1 MPCARCCFTVP
12 TRCERRFDL
21 APGDLVACVR
31 GIEHT
36 LLADHE
42 VIYYQYFSLLTG
54 SERGGHFVRDDRKR
68 TDQHDRSDSY
78 DLA

>member
-1 MPCARCCFTVP
+1 
-12 TRCERRFDL
+12 
-21 APGDLVACVR
+21 
-31 GIEHT
+31 
-36 LLADHE
+36 LADHE